1 MKINKE
7 LFSLKNIF
15 LTIVFIGT
23 LTTCILF
30 SSQIGGVPELNDYGI
45 IYIIQY
51 TINCILLGGISLISF
66 YSLLK

>member
-1 MKINKE
+1 MKTTKE

-23 LTTCILF
+23 LIAFIFYNNEMDNGDNRTGYFIRYT
-30 SSQIGGVPELNDYGI
+30 LNV
-45 IYIIQY
+45 
-51 TINCILLGGISLISF
+51 ILLGAISLISF